1 MATEGHGRVTGVHN
15 VMTGTKLADR
25 WQVLDVLGEG
35 GMGVV
40 YRGWDLRLGAPIAIK
55 VLNPSLQGNP
65 SIVKRFVEEVD
76 TLKRSAHTNIA
87 TIHDFSAEN
96 EAGVVYLV
104 MEFLDGPILK
114 TVLDDSPGRRLH
126 PQKILRIFTQILD
139 ALDAVHERGIIHRD
153 LKPENVFVLRL
164 GGGKRNTD
172 VVKLIDF
179 GIAKFRG
186 GPPGTR
192 PGLTLA
198 GTVLGTPFYMSPEQC
213 RGEVDVDQ
221 RTDIYAVGVMLY
233 EAATGRLPFNKPTGA
248 EIMTAHL
255 NECPDAPC
263 MINPGISPELEMV
276 ILRALA
282 KNPEDRFQDAVEF
295 SEALEAA
302 IPEDSL
308 FYRDSKRP
316 SPVNGMA
323 AITPPRTPTPTVLE
337 DEQPTAEHSEPF
349 PDLSK
354 TPTRLLS
361 RERPAAGLALAPTIS
376 SVDLETRRSA
386 AGQAR
391 EAFDKAVVY
400 LKQAEVWV
408 LAPSRRVAVIAT
420 GITALVL
427 VSLLVLAA
435 LLSGDGSAP
444 TTGAKAQAS
453 AEAEIVL
460 EEEIPSPRGDQPDV
474 VVIQIP
480 LPLPAPPTPTDV
492 VQAPEEDAGEDVT
505 ANGEAETAAPEPPT
519 PPSGYFELIETAKR
533 ARNRRVAVRKLEE
546 ATRLWPEG
554 PDAWEALGD
563 VLCLERG
570 QTDRARNAFTRTL
583 ELLPPSA
590 LSRRALVEGKLR
602 GLR

>member
-1 MATEGHGRVTGVHN
+1 MATDGHGRVTGVHN

-114 TVLDDSPGRRLH
+114 TVLDDSPARRLH

-139 ALDAVHERGIIHRD
+139 ALDVVHERGIIHRD

-192 PGLTLA
+192 PGLTQA

-233 EAATGRLPFNKPTGA
+233 EATTGRLPFNKPTSA

-255 NECPDAPC
+255 NECPDAPSV
-263 MINPGISPELEMV
+263 INPGISPELEMV

-282 KNPEDRFQDAVEF
+282 KNPEGRFQDAVEF

-323 AITPPRTPTPTVLE
+323 AITPPHTPTPTVIE
-337 DEQPTAEHSEPF
+337 NEQANAEHSEPT

-376 SVDLETRRSA
+376 SADLETRHSA
-386 AGQAR
+386 ARQAR
-391 EAFDKAVVY
+391 EAFDKAVAY

-427 VSLLVLAA
+427 VGLIVLAA
-435 LLSGDGSAP
+435 LLPSGKS
-444 TTGAKAQAS
+444 TTTADAGA
-453 AEAEIVL
+453 EVEVETVP
-460 EEEIPSPRGDQPDV
+460 EEEIPRDDQPDV
-474 VVIQIP
+474 DDQPDIIVLQVQVPIPVPVRQDAAADEPSNNPETETVAASPPVV
-480 LPLPAPPTPTDV
+480 PPPD
-492 VQAPEEDAGEDVT
+492 
-505 ANGEAETAAPEPPT
+505 
-519 PPSGYFELIETAKR
+519 YIELIEAAER
-533 ARNRRVAVRKLEE
+533 ARNWRTSVSKLEE
-546 ATRLWPEG
+546 ATELWPEG
-554 PDAWEALGD
+554 PDAWVALGE
-563 VLCLERG
+563 VFMVHGRIREARG
-570 QTDRARNAFTRTL
+570 AFQRGL
-583 ELLPPSA
+583 DLLPSDA
-590 LSRRALVEGKLR
+590 FVQRAQVEGRLR